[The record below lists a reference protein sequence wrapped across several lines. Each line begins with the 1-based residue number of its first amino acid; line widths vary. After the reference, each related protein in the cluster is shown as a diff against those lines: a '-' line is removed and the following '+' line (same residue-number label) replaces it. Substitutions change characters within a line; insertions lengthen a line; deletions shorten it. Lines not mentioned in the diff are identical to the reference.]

1 MCLFVLDNA
10 DLGGAQH
17 SAVELEALLLNEEDS
32 TVLLVRL
39 RSHESSLLLVG
50 VELLALGAETLEAVL
65 LKGVHED
72 VLGHLETLVQVGEI
86 LDALRSVLDLELL
99 LGNHSKSSV
108 EVVNAVDEVLGELL
122 DGEIFGGFDLTGGA
136 LLQVAE
142 VGDGAQALV
151 LL

>member
-1 MCLFVLDNA
+1 MCLFVLDNT

-86 LDALRSVLDLELL
+86 LDALRSVLGLELL

-122 DGEIFGGFDLTGGA
+122 DGEIFGGLDLTGGA